1 MRLTLRQLDV
11 MVAIARSGSTTE
23 AGKQLALSQSAVSAA
38 LAELELQLGTRVFD
52 RVGKRVVLNDCGRLL
67 LPRALALLD
76 QVREVETLFA
86 DGAAALRV
94 SASTTVGNYLMPA
107 VLGAYQRQWPQA
119 QIQLEVC
126 NTQDVIQAVAG
137 YQVDVGFIE
146 GACHHD
152 ELEIHPWL
160 TDLLLVVAAPSHP
173 LAQVSVTLEQLA
185 AARWILR
192 EPGSGTRETVEA
204 LLLPHVQR
212 FGSTMH
218 LGNSEAI
225 KHAVAEEL
233 GVSCLPQ
240 RVVQDLLAAGR
251 LVRVN
256 TQLPALERTLYRI
269 HPRRKVFSPPLQ
281 RFIEH
286 CNAWREVP
294 V

>member
-11 MVAIARSGSTTE
+11 MVAIARNGSTTE

-76 QVREVETLFA
+76 QMHEVETLFA

-94 SASTTVGNYLMPA
+94 SASTTIGNYLMPA
-107 VLGAYQRQWPQA
+107 VLGAYQRLWPQA
-119 QIQLEVC
+119 QIQLEVS
-126 NTQDVIQAVAG
+126 NTQDVIQAVAD
-137 YQVDVGFIE
+137 YQVDIGFIE

-152 ELEIHPWL
+152 ELEMHPWVS
-160 TDLLLVVAAPSHP
+160 DLLVVVAAPNHS
-173 LAQVSVTLEQLA
+173 LAQTAVTLEQLA

-233 GVSCLPQ
+233 GVSCLPL
-240 RVVQDLLAAGR
+240 RVVQDLLTTGR
-251 LVRVN
+251 LVRVS
-256 TQLPALERTLYRI
+256 TKLPTLERTLYRI
-269 HPRRKVFSPPLQ
+269 HPKRKVFSPPLQ

-286 CNAWREVP
+286 CTAWREMAG
-294 V
+294 

>member
-11 MVAIARSGSTTE
+11 MVAIAQSGSTTE
-23 AGKQLALSQSAVSAA
+23 AGRNLALSQSAVSAA
-38 LAELELQLGTRVFD
+38 LAELESQLGTRVFD

-76 QVREVETLFA
+76 QVREIETLFA

-94 SASTTVGNYLMPA
+94 SASTTIGNYLMPA
-107 VLGAYQRQWPQA
+107 VLGAYQRQWPLA
-119 QIQLEVC
+119 QIQLEVR
-126 NTQDVIQAVAG
+126 NTQDVIQNVAN
-137 YQVDVGFIE
+137 YEADIGFIE

-160 TDLLLVVAAPSHP
+160 IDLLVVVAAPDHA
-173 LAQVSVTLEQLA
+173 LAQRPPSRGELA

-204 LLLPHVQR
+204 LLLPHLQR

-225 KHAVAEEL
+225 KHAVAEQL
-233 GVSCLPQ
+233 GVSCLPL
-240 RVVQDLLAAGR
+240 RVVQDFLDSGR
-251 LVRVN
+251 LVRVDAA
-256 TQLPALERTLYRI
+256 LPPLNRTLYRI
-269 HPRRKVFSPPLQ
+269 HAKRKVFSPPLQ
-281 RFIEH
+281 RFIDH
-286 CNAWREVP
+286 CGNWPQAAP
-294 V
+294 

>member
-38 LAELELQLGTRVFD
+38 LAELESQLGTRVFD

-94 SASTTVGNYLMPA
+94 SASTTIGNYLMPV
-107 VLGAYQRQWPQA
+107 VLGAYQRRWPLA

-126 NTQDVIQAVAG
+126 NTQDVIQAVAD
-137 YQVDVGFIE
+137 YAVDVGFIE

-152 ELEIHPWL
+152 ELEIHPWVSDEL
-160 TDLLLVVAAPSHP
+160 AVVAAPGHP
-173 LAQVSVTLEQLA
+173 LAQGPVRLDKLA
-185 AARWILR
+185 TARWILR

-204 LLLPHVQR
+204 LLLPHLQR

-233 GVSCLPQ
+233 GVSCLPL
-240 RVVQDLLAAGR
+240 RVVHDLLIAER
-251 LVRVN
+251 LVRVA
-256 TQLPALERTLYRI
+256 TPLPTLIRTLYRI
-269 HPRRKVFSPPLQ
+269 QPKRKVFSPPLQ
-281 RFIEH
+281 RFIDH
-286 CNAWREVP
+286 CSAWHETAT
-294 V
+294 